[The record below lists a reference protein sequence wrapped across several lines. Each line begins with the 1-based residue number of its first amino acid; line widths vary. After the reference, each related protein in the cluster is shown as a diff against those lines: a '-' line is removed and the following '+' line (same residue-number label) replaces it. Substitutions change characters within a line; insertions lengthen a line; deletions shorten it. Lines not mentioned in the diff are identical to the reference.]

1 MEFLLLVSLS
11 SVLALSLIFL
21 LFKHTLSS
29 GPKLPPGSFG
39 WPILGETVE
48 FLFGNPDKFV
58 GDRMRKYSST
68 VFKTK
73 ILGEKVAV
81 FCGPAGNKFI
91 FSNEQKL
98 VTEWRPHSMQK
109 LMRSYEA
116 NSPPPPSANP
126 NESKTKVLR
135 QPGFLK
141 PEALCRF
148 MEQMDSTAQ
157 QHMKL
162 HWEGQS
168 KVLVFP
174 LSKNFTLSL
183 ASKFFLGLNEHERIT
198 RLANEFDDVSLGL
211 HSIPWK
217 FPGTIFYNASRG
229 AVAIRKALLSVIRE
243 KKEALAS
250 GARSQDILT
259 YMVAAADPAIG
270 RMMPE
275 TEIADKMMGLL
286 TAGYSTVAIAITFL
300 MKFVGE
306 RPDIY
311 EKILAEQLAI
321 KKSKNPG
328 ETLAWEDIQKMKYS
342 WNVTSEVLR
351 LTPPLQGTFRE
362 AMTDITYE
370 GYTIP
375 KGWKIYW
382 TVSSTNNDPTYFPNP
397 ATFDPTRYEEGNAAL
412 PPYTYVPFGGGP
424 RLCPGKEY
432 ARLVVLTFLHNMVNR
447 FKWELVDPKE
457 KIIVDMMPTPSKGLP
472 VRLIPH
478 SA

>member
-1 MEFLLLVSLS
+1 MELLLLVSLS
-11 SVLALSLIFL
+11 SVLALSLIVL
-21 LFKHTLSS
+21 LFKHKLSG

-39 WPILGETVE
+39 WPILGETIE
-48 FLFGNPDKFV
+48 FLFGNPEKFV
-58 GDRMRKYSST
+58 GDRMRRYSST

-116 NSPPPPSANP
+116 KSPAPPPTNP
-126 NESKTKVLR
+126 NDSKTKVLR

-141 PEALCRF
+141 PEALSRF
-148 MEQMDSTAQ
+148 MEQMDSTTQ

-174 LSKNFTLSL
+174 VSKNFTLSL
-183 ASKFFLGLNEHERIT
+183 ASKFFLGLNEHDRIT

-217 FPGTIFYNASRG
+217 IPGTIFYNASNG
-229 AVAIRKALLSVIRE
+229 ATAIRKALLSVIRE
-243 KKEALAS
+243 KKEALAN
-250 GARSQDILT
+250 GARSHDILT
-259 YMVAAADPAIG
+259 YMVAAADPATG

-286 TAGYSTVAIAITFL
+286 TAGYSTVAGAITFL
-300 MKFVGE
+300 MKFVAE

-311 EKILAEQLAI
+311 DRILAEQLEI

-328 ETLAWEDIQKMKYS
+328 ETLVWEDIQKMKYS

-382 TVSSTNNDPTYFPNP
+382 TVSSTNKDPTYFPDP
-397 ATFDPTRYEEGNAAL
+397 ETFDPARYEEGNAAL

-432 ARLVVLTFLHNMVNR
+432 ARLVILTFLHNVVNR

-457 KIIVDMMPTPSKGLP
+457 KIIEDMMPAPSKGLP

>member
-1 MEFLLLVSLS
+1 MEPLLLVSLS
-11 SVLALSLIFL
+11 SVLATSLIFL
-21 LFKHTLSS
+21 LFKHKLSS

-39 WPILGETVE
+39 WPVLGETVE
-48 FLFGNPDKFV
+48 FLFGKPDKFV
-58 GDRMRKYSST
+58 RDRMRKYSST

-116 NSPPPPSANP
+116 KSPPPPPTNP

-135 QPGFLK
+135 QLGFLK
-141 PEALCRF
+141 PEALSRF
-148 MEQMDSTAQ
+148 MEQIDSTAQ

-174 LSKNFTLSL
+174 LSKNYTLSL
-183 ASKFFLGLNEHERIT
+183 ASKFFLGLDEHDRIT
-198 RLANEFDDVSLGL
+198 RLANEFDDVSAGL

-217 FPGTIFYNASRG
+217 IPGTIFYNASRG
-229 AVAIRKALLSVIRE
+229 AAAIRKALLSVIRE
-243 KKEALAS
+243 KKEVLAS
-250 GARSQDILT
+250 GAKSLDILSFR
-259 YMVAAADPAIG
+259 VAAADPATG

-275 TEIADKMMGLL
+275 AEIADKMMGML
-286 TAGYSTVAIAITFL
+286 TAGYNTVASAITFL
-300 MKFVGE
+300 MKFVAE

-311 EKILAEQLAI
+311 DKILAEQLEI
-321 KKSKNPG
+321 KKSKKPG

-382 TVSSTNNDPTYFPNP
+382 TVSSTGKDPTYFPDP
-397 ATFDPTRYEEGNAAL
+397 ETFDPTRYEEGSPAL
-412 PPYTYVPFGGGP
+412 PSYTYVPFGGGP

-432 ARLVVLTFLHNMVNR
+432 ARLVILTFLHNMVNR
-447 FKWELVDPKE
+447 FRWELVDPKE
-457 KIIVDMMPTPSKGLP
+457 KIIEDMMTTPSKGLP
-472 VRLIPH
+472 VRLFPH